1 MPQMCEKTVM
11 DESGWVK
18 IPSTIRAQM
27 GLLKKTDIIVT
38 SYSDGIII
46 VRSVSNDKLEDM
58 IKKTLAGLK
67 FEEAFETVHTKSLGV
82 SDEEIAGE
90 IREYRR
96 AKRETEPAG

>member
-1 MPQMCEKTVM
+1 MPQMCEKAIM
-11 DESGWVK
+11 DENGWVK
-18 IPSTIRAQM
+18 IPSTIRARM

-46 VRSVSNDKLEDM
+46 VRPVSDDKLEDM
-58 IKKTLAGLK
+58 IKNTQAMLK
-67 FEEAFETVHTKSLGV
+67 FEEAFETVHAKSLGV

-96 AKRETEPAG
+96 AERETEPAK

>member
-1 MPQMCEKTVM
+1 MPQMYEKAVM
-11 DESGWVK
+11 DKNGWVK
-18 IPSTIRAQM
+18 IPSAIRARM

-46 VRSVSNDKLEDM
+46 VRPVSDDKLEDM
-58 IKKTLAGLK
+58 IKNTQAMLK
-67 FEEAFETVHTKSLGV
+67 FEEAFETVHAKSLGV

-96 AKRETEPAG
+96 AKRETEPTK